1 MCPPNNIRKEI
12 AQKVILDFG
21 NSILTKII
29 LTKTPFTGFPGR
41 FQLMVF
47 LSGCH
52 VVFKVIV
59 QTPSSPDEKVFFC
72 QKIWNKRVITGCLV
86 TVK

>member
-1 MCPPNNIRKEI
+1 MYPPNRQHKKNI

-29 LTKTPFTGFPGR
+29 LTNTPFTGFPGR
-41 FQLMVF
+41 FQLMFF

-59 QTPSSPDEKVFFC
+59 QTPRPLDEKGGVFFP
-72 QKIWNKRVITGCLV
+72 QNME
-86 TVK
+86 

>member
-1 MCPPNNIRKEI
+1 
-12 AQKVILDFG
+12 
-21 NSILTKII
+21 
-29 LTKTPFTGFPGR
+29 
-41 FQLMVF
+41 MVF